1 LAPPHPQSLKTL
13 LARVAALTFAL
24 VLISAL
30 VGWLVVIRAYR
41 TEEFGIGNRVSR
53 WVRGTLEERA
63 LEARETVEGRGY
75 SEAAIALTQPHAT
88 AEARLRFENEQVGVL
103 QRRNFTVLLLFD
115 SSRAPKFAWWRP
127 GQSASLAALPA
138 EQLLALTDSIGS
150 VGGFVRWGTEVFRI
164 GATPLHLPDGRR
176 AGGYVVVG
184 APLDSGYLQVLL
196 RSISLPLRL
205 QLDETL
211 VDQPRRRVVAD
222 SLFLLEP
229 LHDVFGAPLATA
241 RVAVDRRAQHLR
253 FRVGLALIAVV
264 FFGGTIVSWMFWHYG
279 RRLLLDPLERTV
291 RDIEAM
297 RDAREVTE
305 LSLGLGVSEW
315 EVLRTAFNTTAR
327 ALREFQRR
335 YRDVFDRAAD
345 PLFLLEPGS
354 GRVVEANPATMALT
368 GVPADEIIG
377 RTLPAELAP
386 TGVGQ
391 RVLRY
396 RRPDGVSLTW
406 ELASSD
412 VAFEGGTW
420 RLAAYHDLTGREAM
434 AHAQKM
440 EAVGMLAGGIAH
452 DFNNLLG
459 AVLTGAT
466 AARVLM
472 GPDHPAG
479 AALDGI
485 EHAGMRAAELTR
497 QLLRFSRHD
506 PLRLS
511 PVDMER
517 AVEAVRA
524 ICARTFD
531 RGITIDVASE
541 PDLPAVLGDA
551 GEIEQ
556 ALLNL
561 CINAR
566 DAMPNGGHLQ
576 IALGQR
582 VLDTSQ
588 ARLAGVPAAGT
599 FVTLAVQDDGTGM
612 TEEVKARLFEPFF
625 TTKEPG
631 KGTGLGMPIVYGV
644 ARQLGGAVTVQST
657 LGLGTRIELLLPA
670 LADRDAR
677 RVTPPQ
683 STRSVAEVVR
693 AAEPTAAASGARP
706 LVLLVDD
713 ERTLREMLRMVL
725 NLSGYDVVEAAD
737 GHQALELFAEH
748 QAAVRAVLLDVQ
760 LPGGLSGV
768 DALERIR
775 ALDASIPVVLC
786 TGFARDEE
794 MARLRLLA
802 VDDVLLKPLDLRLLL
817 ERLRVLTRSGD
828 PRRA

>member
-1 LAPPHPQSLKTL
+1 MAPLRPQSLKTL

-30 VGWLVVIRAYR
+30 VGWFVVIRAYR
-41 TEEFGIGNRVSR
+41 TEEAGISDRVSK

-75 SEAAIALTQPHAT
+75 SEAAVALTRPRASS
-88 AEARLRFENEQVGVL
+88 EARLRFENEQVGVL

-115 SSRAPKFAWWRP
+115 SSRAPKFAWFRP
-127 GQSASLAALPA
+127 GSTASVAALPA

-150 VGGFVRWGTEVFRI
+150 VGGFVRWGTDVYRI
-164 GATPLHLPDGRR
+164 GATPLHAPDGRR
-176 AGGYVVVG
+176 SGGYVVVG
-184 APLDSGYLQVLL
+184 APLDPQYLQVLL
-196 RSISLPLRL
+196 RSISLPLHL
-205 QLDETL
+205 ELDETL
-211 VDQPRRRVVAD
+211 VDRSKQRVVGD
-222 SLFLLEP
+222 SLLLLEP
-229 LHDVFGAPLATA
+229 LHDVFGAPLVTA
-241 RVAVDRRAQHLR
+241 RLAVDRRAQHLR
-253 FRVGLALIAVV
+253 FLVGLALIAVV
-264 FFGGTIVSWMFWHYG
+264 FFGGTLVSWMFWRYG
-279 RRLLLDPLERTV
+279 RRLLLDPLEQTV
-291 RDIEAM
+291 RDIDAM

-315 EVLRTAFNTTAR
+315 EVLRTAFNTTSR

-354 GRVVEANPATMALT
+354 GRVVEANPATMELT

-377 RTLPAELAP
+377 QTLPAELAP
-386 TGVGQ
+386 TGVGH
-391 RVLRY
+391 RVFRY

-406 ELASSD
+406 ELASSE

-420 RLAAYHDLTGREAM
+420 TLAAYHDLTGREAM
-434 AHAQKM
+434 AHSQKM

-466 AARVLM
+466 AARVLV
-472 GPDHPAG
+472 GPDHQAG

-511 PVDMER
+511 PVDMGR
-517 AVEAVRA
+517 AVEAVRS

-531 RGITIDVASE
+531 RSITIDVAAE
-541 PDLPAVLGDA
+541 PEVPAVLGDA

-556 ALLNL
+556 SLLNL

-566 DAMPNGGHLQ
+566 DAMPGGGHLQ
-576 IALGQR
+576 IELGQR
-582 VLDTSQ
+582 VLDADQ
-588 ARLAGVPAAGT
+588 ARHAGVPAAGT

-612 TEEVKARLFEPFF
+612 TDEVKARFFEPFF

-631 KGTGLGMPIVYGV
+631 KGTGLGMPIVYGL
-644 ARQLGGAVTVQST
+644 ARQLGGAVSVQST
-657 LGLGTRIELLLPA
+657 LGTGTRIELLLPA

-683 STRSVAEVVR
+683 STRGVAEVVR
-693 AAEPTAAASGARP
+693 AAASDPSAGHGRP

-748 QAAVRAVLLDVQ
+748 RTDVRAVLLDVQ
-760 LPGGLSGV
+760 LPGGMSGV
-768 DALERIR
+768 DTLERIR
-775 ALDASIPVVLC
+775 ALDAAIPVVLC

-794 MARLRLLA
+794 MARLRRLA
-802 VDDVLLKPLDLRLLL
+802 VDDVLLKPLDLQLLL
-817 ERLRVLTRSGD
+817 ERLRTLTRSGS